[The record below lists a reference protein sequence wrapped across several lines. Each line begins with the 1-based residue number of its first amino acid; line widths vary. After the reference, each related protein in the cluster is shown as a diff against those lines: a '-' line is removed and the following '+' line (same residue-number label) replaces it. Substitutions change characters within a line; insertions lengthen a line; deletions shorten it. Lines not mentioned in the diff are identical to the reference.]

1 MYLPLHTAC
10 AHGVKL
16 VIGMSVII
24 KHPGIHNGEPVFR
37 NTNVPFKSLLNYLER
52 GQTLDDFLDD
62 FPNVTRQDAITA
74 LEEARSSLVAHLR

>member
-1 MYLPLHTAC
+1 
-10 AHGVKL
+10 
-16 VIGMSVII
+16 MSVII

-62 FPNVTRQDAITA
+62 FPAVTRQDAITA